1 MEISFFVSEEVI
13 KMNIFSQ
20 YKGLR
25 KENYI
30 LFIGRI
36 VTNLG
41 SMVWPVLTL
50 ILNQKMGL
58 DGTQVALVTIVS
70 GILFLPA
77 GLIGGKLADKY
88 NKKMLIIYCDMISIV
103 FYIICAFIPLSF
115 VTIGLM
121 MFAAACQSLEYPA
134 YNALI
139 ADVTYTKDRERA
151 YSLQY
156 LGANIGLVASPTIAG
171 ILFARY
177 LWLAF
182 LISGLSIGLSTFLI
196 YWKVTDIEPVKDDE
210 QMQSYQESQD
220 DASLLEIL
228 RKNKVIFLYII
239 VMGLYW
245 AAYQQYGYLMP
256 LDLGRIH
263 GDEGAVIFGSV
274 SSLNCIVVVIFT
286 PVFTKIFEKLTHTKM
301 NLLGEIVVMVGYVI
315 FLTFLGRIPAY
326 YVAITLFTFG
336 EILTTVA
343 NGPYITERIPASHR
357 GRINGFLGV
366 IQSLMQGI
374 ILYTSGLFYDSKGHV
389 AAWTFIL
396 TVLGVSII
404 GGIALIFFDKK
415 RYKDLY

>member
-1 MEISFFVSEEVI
+1 
-13 KMNIFSQ
+13 MNIFSQ

-30 LFIGRI
+30 LFLGRI

-50 ILNQKMGL
+50 ILNQKMGMSA
-58 DGTQVALVTIVS
+58 TQVALVTIIS

-88 NKKMLIIYCDMISIV
+88 NKKMLIIYCDMISII
-103 FYIICAFIPLSF
+103 FYLICAFIPLSYA
-115 VTIGLM
+115 TIALM
-121 MFAAACQSLEYPA
+121 MIAAACQSVEYPA

-139 ADVTYTKDRERA
+139 ADITYTKDRERA

-171 ILFARY
+171 ILFENH
-177 LWLAF
+177 LWMAF
-182 LISGLSIGLSTFLI
+182 LISGLSIGLSTFFI
-196 YWKVTDIEPVKDDE
+196 FWKVTDIEPVKE
-210 QMQSYQESQD
+210 ERAAQGYQESKE
-220 DASLLEIL
+220 DASLLTIL
-228 RKNKVIFLYII
+228 KQNKVLLLYLF
-239 VMGLYW
+239 VAGLYT

-263 GDEGAVIFGSV
+263 GEKGAVLFGSV

-286 PVFTKIFEKLTHTKM
+286 PIFTRMFAKLTHTKM
-301 NLLGEIVVMVGYVI
+301 NLLGELLLFVGYVV
-315 FLTFLGRIPAY
+315 FLLLLGKIPAY
-326 YVAITLFTFG
+326 YLAITLFTFG

-357 GRINGFLGV
+357 GRVNGFMGL
-366 IQSLMQGI
+366 IQSLLQGACMFLIGI
-374 ILYTSGLFYDSKGHV
+374 IYDNMGHV
-389 AAWTFIL
+389 SAWTFVF
-396 TVLGVSII
+396 VLLGLSII
-404 GGIALIFFDKK
+404 GGAALIVLDKK
-415 RYKDLY
+415 HYRDLYS

>member
-1 MEISFFVSEEVI
+1 
-13 KMNIFSQ
+13 MNIFSQ

-58 DGTQVALVTIVS
+58 NGTQVVLVTIVS

-88 NKKMLIIYCDMISIV
+88 NKKMLIIFCDMISIV
-103 FYIICAFIPLSF
+103 FYIICSFIPLSF

-156 LGANIGLVASPTIAG
+156 LGANIGLVASPTIAV

-182 LISGLSIGLSTFLI
+182 LISVFSIGLSTFLI

-210 QMQSYQESQD
+210 QM
-220 DASLLEIL
+220 
-228 RKNKVIFLYII
+228 
-239 VMGLYW
+239 
-245 AAYQQYGYLMP
+245 
-256 LDLGRIH
+256 
-263 GDEGAVIFGSV
+263 
-274 SSLNCIVVVIFT
+274 
-286 PVFTKIFEKLTHTKM
+286 
-301 NLLGEIVVMVGYVI
+301 
-315 FLTFLGRIPAY
+315 
-326 YVAITLFTFG
+326 
-336 EILTTVA
+336 
-343 NGPYITERIPASHR
+343 
-357 GRINGFLGV
+357 
-366 IQSLMQGI
+366 
-374 ILYTSGLFYDSKGHV
+374 
-389 AAWTFIL
+389 
-396 TVLGVSII
+396 
-404 GGIALIFFDKK
+404 
-415 RYKDLY
+415 